1 MTCAFCILLGFW
13 AGLTVAFVVMLA
25 VSIQRDRRTEK

>member
-13 AGLTVAFVVMLA
+13 IGSAVAFLVMLA
-25 VSIQRDRRTEK
+25 ATFRTKD

>member
-25 VSIQRDRRTEK
+25 VSLRTEKKT